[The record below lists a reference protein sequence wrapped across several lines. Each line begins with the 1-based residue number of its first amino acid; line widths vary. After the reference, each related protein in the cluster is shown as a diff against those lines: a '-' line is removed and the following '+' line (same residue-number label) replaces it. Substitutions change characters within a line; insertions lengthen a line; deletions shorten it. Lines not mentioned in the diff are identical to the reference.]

1 MKKSPWA
8 RLITSSNP
16 KIMDNPNAISAM
28 MSPKTRPFM
37 ARTAMVLLMM
47 MRD

>member
-28 MSPKTRPFM
+28 IKPNTRPLM
-37 ARTAMVLLMM
+37 AKTAMVLLMM
-47 MRD
+47 MGD